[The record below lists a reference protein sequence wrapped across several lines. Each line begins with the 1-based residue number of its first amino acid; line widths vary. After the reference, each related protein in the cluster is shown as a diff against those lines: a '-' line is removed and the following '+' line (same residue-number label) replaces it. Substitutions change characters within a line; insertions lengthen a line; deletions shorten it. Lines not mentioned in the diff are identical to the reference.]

1 MLFEHVS
8 GGLGVRMEVGCP
20 SPPVRNDIV
29 TLCNLYINKIFGLKI
44 LKIQKYPKIIKRL
57 YFKLKKITIQT
68 YIKIK
73 KNFKSNQFVYMLFF
87 FSIQ

>member
-1 MLFEHVS
+1 MW
-8 GGLGVRMEVGCP
+8 MEVGCP

-57 YFKLKKITIQT
+57 YFKLKKKITIQT

-73 KNFKSNQFVYMLFF
+73 KNFKSNQFVYMLF
-87 FSIQ
+87 SIQ